1 MVRWMR
7 KKAEQKIKTKISC
20 LTGAR
25 NNVGNKSLMEVM
37 TLSTVTN
44 WRQDYEWLFSGLYS
58 TEQLLVNKQS
68 VQHSYMCV
76 DTEQNEHQ
84 EKADGPELWQRH
96 HRCSLRVSNEGQTW
110 TCESQLNKNEV
121 YTHHKTLIQNL
132 VRINT
137 FRTLLLQNTSTE
149 LKEPKTLTS
158 LWIFICTRSYTW
170 LSHSYT
176 LFLCHESQYR
186 EDDKP
191 SNKTGS
197 AVQQTQPKAVSGGQS
212 KAIIK
217 SVFFHIIG
225 YIIVKP
231 IFKSNK
237 GDNSCNLYLLITVIV
252 VIIVAA
258 QNI

>member
-137 FRTLLLQNTSTE
+137 CFQNS
-149 LKEPKTLTS
+149 
-158 LWIFICTRSYTW
+158 F
-170 LSHSYT
+170 
-176 LFLCHESQYR
+176 
-186 EDDKP
+186 
-191 SNKTGS
+191 
-197 AVQQTQPKAVSGGQS
+197 AS
-212 KAIIK
+212 K
-217 SVFFHIIG
+217 
-225 YIIVKP
+225 YI
-231 IFKSNK
+231 NR
-237 GDNSCNLYLLITVIV
+237 
-252 VIIVAA
+252 AERA
-258 QNI
+258 